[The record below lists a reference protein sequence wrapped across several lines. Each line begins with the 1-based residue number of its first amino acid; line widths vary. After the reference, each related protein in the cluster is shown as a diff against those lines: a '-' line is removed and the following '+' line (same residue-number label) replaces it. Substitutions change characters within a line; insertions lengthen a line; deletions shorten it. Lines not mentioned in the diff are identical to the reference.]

1 MVIEPL
7 LVRNSEENPKATIAS
22 PRWDHVTARGQ
33 LLDPGAAFACL
44 PLAARGRTIRCRN
57 LMSQPEAVEFILE
70 GAVAGQPIS
79 ATGGIP
85 FTRFLDFN
93 EDVQKYVQ
101 GSDNRAV
108 LHDLKVQVQ
117 EGSYLLRVLLPVGL
131 LSSLISDTVKLAQTS
146 SLADIDP
153 VRGRVIQ
160 RWQER
165 AKMDPDLRYV
175 LRSPSSAFAPVVIAK
190 DSNFLREERV
200 QWVQVERYLV
210 GEITD
215 WGGAQSPNVHLRPRN
230 TRDTLII
237 DATEDQ
243 IRTQRENL
251 VYHKAIVHVRARQNP
266 KTGELKDYRLVE
278 LRAYEPDVADAHLQ
292 ELFDRGA
299 KAWSGVPDGGGWVDE
314 LRGGSNG

>member
-1 MVIEPL
+1 
-7 LVRNSEENPKATIAS
+7 
-22 PRWDHVTARGQ
+22 
-33 LLDPGAAFACL
+33 
-44 PLAARGRTIRCRN
+44 
-57 LMSQPEAVEFILE
+57 MSQPEAVEFILE
-70 GAVAGQPIS
+70 GAVAGQTVS
-79 ATGGIP
+79 ASAGVP

-101 GSDNRAV
+101 GSDNKAV
-108 LHDLKVQVQ
+108 LHDLKVQIE
-117 EGSYLLRVLLPVGL
+117 EGSYLLRVLIPVGL
-131 LSSLISDTVKLAQTS
+131 LPSLIADSAKLAQTS

-153 VRGRVIQ
+153 IRARVIL
-160 RWQER
+160 RWQDR
-165 AKMDPDLRYV
+165 AKMEPDLRYAV
-175 LRSPSSAFAPVVIAK
+175 RSPRGAFAPIVIAK
-190 DSNFLREERV
+190 DSDVRREERV

-251 VYHKAIVHVRARQNP
+251 VYHKAIVHVRAKQNP
-266 KTGELKDYRLVE
+266 KTGDLKEYKLVE
-278 LRAYEPDVADAHLQ
+278 LRAYQPDVSDARLQ

-299 KAWSGVPDGGGWVDE
+299 KAWADRSDGVMSQLLTNIGALQGDPSARDNHVGFAGEDGPDH
-314 LRGGSNG
+314 